1 MREIPAYFD
10 VALRE
15 IGQAE
20 INGPDHN
27 QRIIEYHEQ
36 TSLKA
41 SDDETPWCA
50 SFVNW
55 CLAVAGEK
63 GTNSAAARSFVC
75 WGYAASI
82 GEIRAG
88 DIAILARGKPW
99 QGHVG
104 FVHAWNAD
112 HIQLL
117 GGNQNDSVSLQ
128 WYPVSRLVG
137 LRRPS

>member
-41 SDDETPWCA
+41 SDDETPW
-50 SFVNW
+50 
-55 CLAVAGEK
+55 
-63 GTNSAAARSFVC
+63 
-75 WGYAASI
+75 
-82 GEIRAG
+82 
-88 DIAILARGKPW
+88 

-117 GGNQNDSVSLQ
+117 GGNQNDSVSLE
-128 WYPVSRLVG
+128 WYPVGRLVG